1 MEPIFAEVVFPLPT
15 SQTFTYVVPP
25 ELAESVSRGSRVLAP
40 LGRQTLEGVVVG
52 ISNKSAVEE
61 KRLRVLLD
69 CPDEEPF
76 FCEELLELCR
86 WVAETY
92 LSSWGEALDAATP
105 AGVGV
110 VAERRA
116 YRTPHTTSEVLE
128 SLRKR
133 APLQAALLETLFV
146 RDGQTI
152 EQLRAAVKGVSP
164 YHALARL
171 VAEGYVRIE
180 EEKNR
185 GLSPRRVLAAEL
197 VLTPHETSHRLDVL
211 REKAPKQ
218 ATLLEAL
225 CKRHAPT
232 PLTELIRET
241 GATYDAIRALEAKGL
256 LRVSSLEE
264 RRSPFSEEMEAI
276 PLSPEPLPLTPDQ
289 ETAVKAILEAFKK
302 GRNDVF
308 VLHGV
313 TGSGKTEVYLHVIR
327 HVLEAGRGA
336 LLLVPEIALTSQTVS
351 RLLARFGRRIAV
363 LHSRLSAGERY
374 DEWRRV
380 RSGEADVVV
389 GARSAVFA
397 PIQRLG
403 IVILDEEH
411 ESSYKQEDPPPRYHA
426 REVAI
431 QRGRW
436 HQIPIV
442 LGSATPS
449 LESYYRAR
457 TGEYRLLRMPSRV
470 GTATLPPVSVCDLR
484 EELRRGNRS
493 IFAERLR
500 QAVTE
505 RLHRREQVML
515 YLNRRGFSTYVFCRD
530 CGYVERCPICHI
542 SLTHHE
548 HTRLLVCHHCGH
560 VRPLPSSCPQC
571 GGKRIRYLGLGTQQ
585 VEKETHKA
593 FPTARVARMDAD
605 TTTAKGSHERI
616 LNAFRRGDYDILI
629 GTQMIAKGLD
639 FPRVTLVGVLLAETS
654 LHLPDFRAGERTF
667 HLLTQVA
674 GRSGRS
680 SLGGEVIFQTYMPEH
695 YAIAAAQHHD
705 YEGFCDQELK
715 EREQYGYPPYT
726 RALRILL
733 RSEEEPALIA
743 ASHTLGTTLATLC
756 RQKQFRDVVVKGPAP
771 APFARIR
778 GFHRWHLLLCAPS
791 VEGLRELARQA
802 LEASPPPGVVAV
814 TLDVDPQTLL

>member
-15 SQTFTYVVPP
+15 NRTFTYAVPS

-40 LGRQTLEGVVVG
+40 LGRQILEGIVVG
-52 ISNKSAVEE
+52 ISNKATVEE
-61 KRLRVLLD
+61 KRLRALLD
-69 CPDEEPF
+69 CLDEKPF
-76 FCEELLELCR
+76 FSEELLELCR

-105 AGVGV
+105 AGVRV
-110 VAERRA
+110 VTARRA
-116 YRTPHTTSEVLE
+116 YRTERATPEVLD
-128 SLRKR
+128 SLRRR
-133 APLQAALLETLFV
+133 APLQAALLEALLV

-152 EQLRAAVKGVSP
+152 EQLRATVKGTSP

-171 VAEGYVRIE
+171 LEEGYIRIE
-180 EEKNR
+180 EEKDK
-185 GLSPRRVLAAEL
+185 GPSPRKILFAEL
-197 VLTPHETSHRLDVL
+197 AFTPYETSHRLDAL

-241 GATYDAIRALEAKGL
+241 GAPYDAIRTLEAKGL
-256 LRVSSLEE
+256 LRIYPVEE
-264 RRSPFSEEMEAI
+264 RRSPLSEEMETI
-276 PLSPEPLPLTPDQ
+276 PFSPDPLPLTPDQ
-289 ETAVKAILEAFKK
+289 ETALKAILEAFEK
-302 GRNDVF
+302 GRNEVF
-308 VLHGV
+308 VLFGV
-313 TGSGKTEVYLHVIR
+313 TGSGKTEVYLQTIR
-327 HVLEAGRGA
+327 HVLDAGRSA
-336 LLLVPEIALTSQTVS
+336 LLLVPEIALTPQTVS
-351 RLLARFGRRIAV
+351 RLLRRFGKRIAV
-363 LHSRLSAGERY
+363 LHSRLSTGERY
-374 DEWRRV
+374 DEWRRI
-380 RSGEADVVV
+380 RSGEADIVV

-403 IVILDEEH
+403 VVILDEEH
-411 ESSYKQEDPPPRYHA
+411 ESSYKQEDPAPRYHA

-436 HQIPIV
+436 NQIPVV

-449 LESYYRAR
+449 LESYYRTR
-457 TGEYRLLRMPSRV
+457 IGEYQLLRMPSRV

-493 IFAERLR
+493 IFAEQLR
-500 QAVTE
+500 QAIAE
-505 RLHRREQVML
+505 RLRRSEQVML

-530 CGYVERCPICHI
+530 CGYVERCPTCHI

-548 HTRLLVCHHCGH
+548 QTRLLVCHHCGH
-560 VRPLPSSCPQC
+560 VRPLPLSCPQC

-585 VEKETHKA
+585 VEKETQKA
-593 FPTARVARMDAD
+593 FPTARIVRMDAD
-605 TTTAKGSHERI
+605 TTAAKGSHERI
-616 LNAFRRGDYDILI
+616 LNAFRHGDYDILI

-654 LHLPDFRAGERTF
+654 LNLPDFRAGERTF
-667 HLLTQVA
+667 YLLTQVA

-680 SLGGEVIFQTYMPEH
+680 SLGGEVIFQTYWPEH
-695 YAIAAAQHHD
+695 YVIAAAQRHD

-733 RSEEEPALIA
+733 RSEDEPALIA
-743 ASHTLGTTLATLC
+743 ASHSLGTTLTTLC
-756 RQKQFRDVVVKGPAP
+756 HQERFRDVVVKGPAP

-778 GFHRWHLLLCAPS
+778 GFYRWHFLLCAS
-791 VEGLRELARQA
+791 STEQLRKLALQA
-802 LEASPPPGVVAV
+802 LETSPPTDPVTF
-814 TLDVDPQTLL
+814 TLDVDPHTLL